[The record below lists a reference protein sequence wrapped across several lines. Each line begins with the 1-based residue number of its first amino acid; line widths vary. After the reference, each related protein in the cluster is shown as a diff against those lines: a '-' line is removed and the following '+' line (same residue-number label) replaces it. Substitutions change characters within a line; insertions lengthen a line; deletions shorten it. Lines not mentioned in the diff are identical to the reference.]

1 MKVKARIK
9 KTGKEA
15 ILRPYGW
22 GYVSSDG
29 KFYHVSHITVLEVIN
44 G

>member
-1 MKVKARIK
+1 MKIRARIK

-15 ILRPYGW
+15 ILRPYGF

-29 KFYHVSHITVLEVIN
+29 KFYHVSHIQILEVLE
-44 G
+44 